1 MAIDAG
7 KTPLIVD
14 SDPRLSRVW
23 KSDTLGS
30 KEISESF
37 PFSQA
42 VGFQSNASANVLGLD
57 ANRPQLS
64 DIILKGFETY
74 TTGAGIQKVKAKF
87 RIYNSSKQKIDGYQY
102 VLTISDKQGGRA

>member
-7 KTPLIVD
+7 KTPLIID
-14 SDPRLSRVW
+14 NNPRLSRVW
-23 KSDTLGS
+23 KSDTEAS
-30 KEISESF
+30 KEIPDSF
-37 PFSQA
+37 PFSLL
-42 VGFQSNASANVLGLD
+42 VGFQSNASANVVGLD

-74 TTGAGIQKVKAKF
+74 TNSAGIQKVRAKF

>member
-7 KTPLIVD
+7 KTPLIID

-23 KSDTLGS
+23 KSDTVGS

-37 PFSQA
+37 PFSQS
-42 VGFQSNASANVLGLD
+42 VGFQSDGLGSVLGLD

-64 DIILKGFETY
+64 DMILKGFETY
-74 TTGAGIQKVKAKF
+74 TNSAGIQKVRAKF

-102 VLTISDKQGGRA
+102 VLTMSDKQGGRA

>member
-1 MAIDAG
+1 MGIDVG
-7 KTPLIVD
+7 KTPLIID

-23 KSDTLGS
+23 KSDITAS
-30 KEISESF
+30 KEITESF
-37 PFSQA
+37 PFSRS
-42 VGFQSNASANVLGLD
+42 VEFGVNSPGSSEGLN

-74 TTGAGIQKVKAKF
+74 TNSEGVQKVRAKF

>member
-7 KTPLIVD
+7 KTPLIID
-14 SDPRLSRVW
+14 SDPRLSQVW
-23 KSDTLGS
+23 KSDIVAS
-30 KEISESF
+30 KEVADSF
-37 PFSQA
+37 PFSRS
-42 VGFQSNASANVLGLD
+42 VGFGSNSSGDVGGLN

-74 TTGAGIQKVKAKF
+74 TNSAGIQKVRAKF
-87 RIYNSSKQKIDGYQY
+87 RIYNSSKQNIDGYQY

>member
-23 KSDTLGS
+23 KSDILGS
-30 KEISESF
+30 KDISESF
-37 PFSQA
+37 PFSQS
-42 VGFQSNASANVLGLD
+42 VGFESNSPGDVAGLN

-74 TTGAGIQKVKAKF
+74 TNSAGIQKVRAKF
-87 RIYNSSKQKIDGYQY
+87 RIYNSSKQNIDGYQY